1 MAVNFYRLVYH
12 SAAFQ
17 SLSNK
22 RSGVHVRTLKENPML
37 RMTLLIFAVLCVA
50 ILIGCS
56 KTETMSNS
64 NSTAGS
70 TDKPKTMSTPE
81 KTMTSTGEKIGVPEC
96 DDFIAKY
103 DACVSSKVPE
113 AARAQYKNALAQWRE
128 SWRGLAHNPQ
138 TKSTLVSV
146 CKQAAEQQAAA
157 LKSYGCGF

>member
-1 MAVNFYRLVYH
+1 
-12 SAAFQ
+12 
-17 SLSNK
+17 
-22 RSGVHVRTLKENPML
+22 ML

-70 TDKPKTMSTPE
+70 TDKPKTPE
-81 KTMTSTGEKIGVPEC
+81 KTMASSGEKIGVPEC
-96 DDFIAKY
+96 DDFLAKY

-113 AARAQYKNALAQWRE
+113 VARAQYKNALAQWRE
-128 SWRGLAHNPQ
+128 SWRGLAQNPQ
-138 TKSTLVSV
+138 TKAKLASA

>member
-17 SLSNK
+17 SLSNN

-37 RMTLLIFAVLCVA
+37 RMSLLIFAVLCVA

-70 TDKPKTMSTPE
+70 TDKPMTMSTPA
-81 KTMTSTGEKIGVPEC
+81 KTMASTGEKIGVPEC

-128 SWRGLAHNPQ
+128 LERHYFFPLLHLKAVGLFAP
-138 TKSTLVSV
+138 L
-146 CKQAAEQQAAA
+146 
-157 LKSYGCGF
+157 L

>member
-17 SLSNK
+17 SLSNN

-37 RMTLLIFAVLCVA
+37 RTSFLIFAVLCVA

-70 TDKPKTMSTPE
+70 TDKPKTPE
-81 KTMTSTGEKIGVPEC
+81 KTMASSGEKIGVPEC
-96 DDFIAKY
+96 DDFLAKY
-103 DACVSSKVPE
+103 
-113 AARAQYKNALAQWRE
+113 
-128 SWRGLAHNPQ
+128 
-138 TKSTLVSV
+138 
-146 CKQAAEQQAAA
+146 
-157 LKSYGCGF
+157 

>member
-1 MAVNFYRLVYH
+1 
-12 SAAFQ
+12 
-17 SLSNK
+17 
-22 RSGVHVRTLKENPML
+22 ML

-64 NSTAGS
+64 NSTASS

-81 KTMTSTGEKIGVPEC
+81 KTMASTGEKIGVPEC

-103 DACVSSKVPE
+103 DACVSDKVPE
-113 AARAQYKNALAQWRE
+113 AARAQYKSAIAQWRT
-128 SWRGLAHNPQ
+128 SWKKLADNPS
-138 TKSTLVSV
+138 TKGTLAAA

-157 LKSYGCGF
+157 LKSYGCSF

>member
-1 MAVNFYRLVYH
+1 
-12 SAAFQ
+12 
-17 SLSNK
+17 
-22 RSGVHVRTLKENPML
+22 ML
-37 RMTLLIFAVLCVA
+37 RTSFLIFAVLCVA

-70 TDKPKTMSTPE
+70 TDKPKTPE
-81 KTMTSTGEKIGVPEC
+81 KTMASSGEKIGVPEC
-96 DDFIAKY
+96 DDFLAKY

-113 AARAQYKNALAQWRE
+113 VARAQYKNALAQWRE
-128 SWRGLAHNPQ
+128 SWRGLAQNPQ

>member
-1 MAVNFYRLVYH
+1 MLV
-12 SAAFQ
+12 
-17 SLSNK
+17 
-22 RSGVHVRTLKENPML
+22 
-37 RMTLLIFAVLCVA
+37 FAVLCFA

-64 NSTAGS
+64 NSNMGS
-70 TDKPKTMSTPE
+70 TDKQMAASTPGKTMAS
-81 KTMTSTGEKIGVPEC
+81 SGEKIGVPEC
-96 DDFIAKY
+96 DEFIAKY

-128 SWRGLAHNPQ
+128 SWRGLAQNPQ

-146 CKQAAEQQAAA
+146 CKQAAEQQANA